1 MNAVMNTSAE
11 SEDPR
16 PESPPRAGMDA
27 LGSSS
32 GADVAAPGNR

>member
-1 MNAVMNTSAE
+1 MNAVMITGAE

-27 LGSSS
+27 LG
-32 GADVAAPGNR
+32 VAH